1 VQESTG
7 TADTYWHFMPMGN
20 DQYNVENMLTHQVL
34 GILNASTSTGAQ
46 ALQYSDNSTAD
57 HLWAFYLLTDGNYL
71 IKNLNSGYYLQDDGS
86 ATTSSATIDQGTR
99 SNSVAGCNCQE
110 WTITSSGNAAY
121 PAPLTVS
128 GTGIYVHDPMLFQD
142 PITFKYWLY
151 GTHNTLASST
161 DLSTWTADNL
171 ALNPIPSWVTTYSST
186 NDLWAPDVVYANGSY
201 WQYYSASGSGSEVS
215 AIGLAKAA
223 TPNST
228 AWTDEGKVIVSSNTS
243 GYNAIDP
250 SPIQD
255 ASGNWWISFGS
266 WFNGIYLMRLDNT
279 TMLQSASNTTLYH
292 LAERNNG
299 IEGSFI
305 YYHNGYYYLFAA
317 IDSCCSGTSSTYR
330 TVVGRSAS
338 VTGPYLD
345 RGGIDM
351 LNGGGTIVV
360 SSHSNIYGPGG
371 ASLFT
376 DTGSNGAESLP
387 TFVYH
392 YYDGNNNGTPTLGIN
407 RLNFTSDG
415 WPYI

>member
-1 VQESTG
+1 
-7 TADTYWHFMPMGN
+7 
-20 DQYNVENMLTHQVL
+20 
-34 GILNASTSTGAQ
+34 
-46 ALQYSDNSTAD
+46 
-57 HLWAFYLLTDGNYL
+57 
-71 IKNLNSGYYLQDDGS
+71 
-86 ATTSSATIDQGTR
+86 
-99 SNSVAGCNCQE
+99 
-110 WTITSSGNAAY
+110 
-121 PAPLTVS
+121 
-128 GTGIYVHDPMLFQD
+128 
-142 PITFKYWLY
+142 
-151 GTHNTLASST
+151 
-161 DLSTWTADNL
+161 
-171 ALNPIPSWVTTYSST
+171 VTTYSST